1 MIGSITGNLATV
13 VAVLAARVRRG
24 SWVVL
29 TEENSEHPPDLAH
42 LPSTGTRKDP
52 EVFLFIYLFYYLF
65 IKSPPSPPPSSKG
78 HLPGKAVWEERRKK
92 MSMEYEAQH

>member
-13 VAVLAARVRRG
+13 VAVLAARVRPG

-52 EVFLFIYLFYYLF
+52 EVFYLSICFIIYLL
-65 IKSPPSPPPSSKG
+65 IPPPSSKG
-78 HLPGKAVWEERRKK
+78 HLPGKAVWEGRRKK

>member
-1 MIGSITGNLATV
+1 MIVSITGNLATV

-52 EVFLFIYLFYYLF
+52 EVFLFIYLFYYLLN
-65 IKSPPSPPPSSKG
+65 PPPPLPRPARVICLARPCGKG
-78 HLPGKAVWEERRKK
+78 EEKR
-92 MSMEYEAQH
+92 